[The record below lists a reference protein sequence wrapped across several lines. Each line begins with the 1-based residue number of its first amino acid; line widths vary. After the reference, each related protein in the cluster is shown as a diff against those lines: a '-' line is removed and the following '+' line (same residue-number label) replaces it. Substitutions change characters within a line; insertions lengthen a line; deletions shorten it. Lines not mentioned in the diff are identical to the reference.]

1 MIGWCEKLT
10 LTRKQEEGLRIAVER
25 WRNGEKYTV
34 IGGFA
39 GAGKSTLIKFII
51 AAMGL
56 SDEEVRY
63 AAYTGKA
70 ANVLKNKGC
79 PGATTVHKL
88 IYHARLQSSGKYRF
102 IPKTPGEIRM
112 EGIKV
117 VVIDEVS
124 MLPTKMWNLLCSYP
138 FYIIAAGDP
147 EQLPPIM
154 ESSKE
159 DPNNHVLDNP
169 HIFLDEIMR
178 QAQESEI
185 IRLSMHIREGK
196 SLNSFPCVNE
206 QVMLIDKRAVNNDV
220 LKWADQ
226 ILCAT
231 NRTKVEFNKRLRQAY
246 GFQDAPQLNDKVIN
260 LHNEWDISSTI
271 GNPLTNGIIGN
282 IKSMSYDIWEYP
294 GFIREK
300 TGKISVP
307 ILWLTISGD
316 EPDEEFQELPF
327 DYSELVSGNSSL
339 SPREEYLVLT
349 KLKQSVPLH
358 GNFGYAVTVW
368 KAQGSEWDKV
378 LLYPERSWP
387 RDTTERR
394 KFLYTGVTRARQKLV
409 VAKE

>member
-34 IGGFA
+34 ISGFA
-39 GAGKSTLIKFII
+39 GSGKSTLIKFII

-56 SDEEVRY
+56 SNEEVRY
-63 AAYTGKA
+63 TAYTGKA

-79 PGATTVHKL
+79 EGATTVHKL
-88 IYHARLQSSGKYRF
+88 IYHARLQASGKYRF
-102 IPKTPGEIRM
+102 IPKTPGEIRA

-117 VVIDEVS
+117 VVVDEVS
-124 MLPTKMWNLLCSYP
+124 MLPMKMWKLLCSYP

-154 ESSKE
+154 ESAKE
-159 DPNNHVLDNP
+159 DPNNHVLDKP

-185 IRLSMHIREGK
+185 IRLSMHVRENK
-196 SLNSFPCVNE
+196 PLNSFPCVNE
-206 QVMLIDKRAVNNDV
+206 QVMLIDKRAITGDV

-231 NRTKVEFNKRLRQAY
+231 NRVKNDFNKKLRDLY
-246 GFQDAPQLNDKVIN
+246 GFEASPQLNDKIIN

-282 IKSMSYDIWEYP
+282 VKSISYDIWDYP
-294 GFIREK
+294 GFIRN
-300 TGKISVP
+300 TVGKISVP
-307 ILWLTISGD
+307 ILWITISGD

-327 DYSELVSGNSSL
+327 DYQELISGTPSL
-339 SPREEYLVLT
+339 TSREEYLILT
-349 KLKQSVPLH
+349 KVKTAVPLH

-378 LLYPERSWP
+378 LLYPEPRWP
-387 RDTTERR
+387 SDPVERR
-394 KFLYTGVTRARQKLV
+394 KFLYTGVTRAREKLV